1 MKFINFIVVEKLK
14 IYKLCRCTVTILDEA
29 RIFHFKYG
37 AKYICQGEGKGI
49 TIGRKMLSW
58 SCSPS
63 PWTSMYKT

>member
-49 TIGRKMLSW
+49 TIGRKNAQLVLF
-58 SCSPS
+58 
-63 PWTSMYKT
+63 TKSMDLYV